1 MIRELIGREDFWPVV
16 APVTAGLIASHPYF
30 AGSPLMLGLPAL
42 SALGSFR
49 YLEGEVQRRTNRVDE
64 SVVENFVLRSDE
76 TFGEMVGMKGLR
88 IGFTKDRDL
97 PLDIENNY
105 LMRHLAI
112 IGQSGVGKTVLGM
125 NLLWQQTA
133 RGGGWLFIDAKLDK
147 DTRDQLAYMTRVF
160 GREDEFYVMNVDDP
174 ENSNTYNPLL
184 NGDPDEIA
192 SRLLNLLP
200 SSDNNPGS
208 DFYKQ
213 SANYA
218 LTVLVGALQ
227 EAKKRYTF
235 TDLAIMLQSAAA
247 INEVESLVPYDSQAY
262 MVLQV
267 FLDTFKKK
275 DKSGVSV
282 DVDRLKQILG
292 GMSGRIAQ
300 FAQGKFGKV
309 FNTTTPEIDI
319 TDVVRNS
326 KMCYVMLPT
335 MGKDTAALNLGKMV
349 LSDLRTAVAAMQGLT
364 ESERPNPPFI
374 CFADEMGSYVMPG
387 ISRVFEQARSAGVM
401 MIPAFQT
408 FANLASVSPE
418 FEEMIIGNTWTKCFF
433 KLGSVD
439 SATKAAEIV
448 GQEQKFM
455 YSVSSSQSESAS
467 QQALRVTPESSQS
480 ASGGVGESWRM
491 SEEYRISPD
500 RLSRMGVG
508 ECVVS
513 SGSRV
518 FHVSTQALKFPKVPG
533 FIRNRYPTSLP
544 AGFSTLNLEGQ
555 YEQFLIGVRDM
566 GDSGGGGNRGGGGGG
581 GKPKEAEAPVAATT
595 PESRPPAASAEIP
608 L

>member
-1 MIRELIGREDFWPVV
+1 MRKLIGRADFWRIA
-16 APVTAGLIASHPYF
+16 APVAAGMAASHPSF
-30 AGSPLMLGLPAL
+30 AGNPIAL
-42 SALGSFR
+42 ALAAGSGFGG
-49 YLEGEVQRRTNRVDE
+49 YNYFIEEARRSLRTVDE
-64 SVVENFVLRSDE
+64 EVAEGFSLRSDDIFPE
-76 TFGEMVGMKGLR
+76 TMGLKGVRL
-88 IGFTKDRDL
+88 GFTKDRGM
-97 PLDIENNY
+97 PLDIENDK

-125 NLLWQQTA
+125 NILWQQTA

-147 DTRDQLAYMTRVF
+147 DVRDQLAYMTRVF

-174 ENSNTYNPLL
+174 DNSNTYNPLL

-218 LTVLVGALQ
+218 LTVLIGALQ
-227 EAKKRYTF
+227 AAKKRYTF
-235 TDLAIMLQSAAA
+235 MDLAIMLQSAAA
-247 INEVESLVPYDSQAY
+247 ISRVETLIPLDSPAF

-267 FLDTFKKK
+267 FLDQFKKK
-275 DKSGVSV
+275 DKNGVQV
-282 DVDRLKQILG
+282 DVNKIKDILG

-300 FAQGKFGKV
+300 FAQGKFGRV
-309 FNTTTPEIDI
+309 FNTTTPEIDLVDI
-319 TDVVRNS
+319 VQNN

-349 LSDLRTAVAAMQGLT
+349 LSDLRTAVAKMQGLT
-364 ESERPNPPFI
+364 KAERPNPPFI

-433 KLGSVD
+433 KLGSID
-439 SATKAAEIV
+439 SATKAADII
-448 GQEQKFM
+448 GQVKNYQ
-455 YSVSSSQSESAS
+455 YSVSASQSESAS
-467 QQALRVTPESSQS
+467 AQSLRVTPESSNS
-480 ASGGVGESWRM
+480 ESGGVGESWRQM
-491 SEEYRISPD
+491 EEYRISPD
-500 RLSRMGVG
+500 KLSRMGIG
-508 ECVVS
+508 ECVVC
-513 SGSRV
+513 SGSRT
-518 FHVSTQALKFPKVPG
+518 FHISTQAIEFPPVPE
-533 FIRNRYPTSLP
+533 FKKNVYPTSLP
-544 AGFSTLNLEGQ
+544 AGFSTLDLEGQ
-555 YEQFLIGVRDM
+555 YEQFLIGLRDTM
-566 GDSGGGGNRGGGGGG
+566 
-581 GKPKEAEAPVAATT
+581 PVAA
-595 PESRPPAASAEIP
+595 AEP

>member
-1 MIRELIGREDFWPVV
+1 MTLRTLTGREDFWPIA
-16 APVTAGLIASHPYF
+16 APVIAGLAVSHPYF
-30 AGSPLMLGLPAL
+30 ASTPIAAAL
-42 SALGSFR
+42 AALGGVGT
-49 YLEGEVQRRTNRVDE
+49 YNYMAVEAKRRMHLVNEDVSE
-64 SVVENFVLRSDE
+64 KFILRSDDPWE
-76 TFGEMVGMKGLR
+76 PSIGVEGLR
-88 IGFTKDRDL
+88 LGYTKDRGE
-97 PLDIENNY
+97 PVDIVNDKC
-105 LMRHLAI
+105 MRHLAI

-147 DTRDQLAYMTRVF
+147 DTRDQLAYMTQVF

-174 ENSNTYNPLL
+174 DNSNTYNPLL
-184 NGDPDEIA
+184 NGDPDEVA

-227 EAKKRYTF
+227 SAKKRYTF
-235 TDLAIMLQSAAA
+235 MDLAIMLQSAAA
-247 INEVESLVPYDSQAY
+247 IGKVESLVPLDSEAF

-275 DKSGVSV
+275 DKSGIKV
-282 DVDRLKQILG
+282 DTDKLKQILG

-309 FNTTTPEIDI
+309 FNTTTPEIDL
-319 TDVVRNS
+319 TDIVKNN

-335 MGKDTAALNLGKMV
+335 MAKGTAALNLGKMV
-349 LSDLRTAVAAMQGLT
+349 LSDLRTSVAQLQALT
-364 ESERPNPPFI
+364 KSERPNPPFMV
-374 CFADEMGSYVMPG
+374 FADEMGSYVMDG
-387 ISRVFEQARSAGVM
+387 IARVFEQARSAGVM

-418 FEEMIIGNTWTKCFF
+418 FEEMIIGNTFTKVFF

-439 SATKAAEIV
+439 SATKAAELI
-448 GQEQKFM
+448 GQENKFQ
-455 YSVSSSQSESAS
+455 YSVSSSKSESSSAEN
-467 QQALRVTPESSQS
+467 LRVTPESSSS
-480 ASGGVGESWRM
+480 ASGGVGESWRQA
-491 SEEYRISPD
+491 EDFRISPD
-500 RLSRMGVG
+500 KLMQMGIG
-508 ECVVS
+508 ECCVKS
-513 SGSRV
+513 EARV
-518 FHVSTQALKFPKVPG
+518 FHISTQAIEFPKVPE
-533 FIRNRYPTSLP
+533 FKKNDYPTSMP
-544 AGFSTLNLEGQ
+544 AGYSALGLDGQ
-555 YEQFLIGVRDM
+555 YEQFLM
-566 GDSGGGGNRGGGGGG
+566 GIT
-581 GKPKEAEAPVAATT
+581 EAA
-595 PESRPPAASAEIP
+595 PAAVPEP

>member
-1 MIRELIGREDFWPVV
+1 MTLRTLTGREDFWPIA
-16 APVTAGLIASHPYF
+16 APLAAGLAASHPNF
-30 AGSPLMLGLPAL
+30 AGNPLAL
-42 SALGSFR
+42 AVSALGGVGAFN
-49 YLEGEVQRRTNRVDE
+49 YMAVEAKRRMRQVNEDLTE
-64 SVVENFVLRSDE
+64 KFVLRSDE
-76 TFGEMVGMKGLR
+76 PWEPCIGLGGLR
-88 IGFTKDRDL
+88 MGYTKDTGL
-97 PLDIENNY
+97 PVDIANEKC
-105 LMRHLAI
+105 MRHLAI

-147 DTRDQLAYMTRVF
+147 DTRDQLAYMTKVF

-174 ENSNTYNPLL
+174 DNSNTYNPLL

-208 DFYKQ
+208 DYYKQ

-227 EAKKRYTF
+227 AADKRYTF
-235 TDLAIMLQSAAA
+235 MDLAIMLQSAAA
-247 INEVESLVPYDSQAY
+247 IGKVETLVPLDSPAF

-267 FLDTFKKK
+267 FLDSFKKK
-275 DKSGVSV
+275 DKSGINV
-282 DVDRLKQILG
+282 DTDKLKQILG

-309 FNTTTPEIDI
+309 FNTTTPEIDL
-319 TDVVRNS
+319 TDIVKNN

-349 LSDLRTAVAAMQGLT
+349 LSDLRTAVAKMQGLT
-364 ESERPNPPFI
+364 KSERPNPPFMV
-374 CFADEMGSYVMPG
+374 FADEMGSYVMQG

-418 FEEMIIGNTWTKCFF
+418 FEEMIIGNTFTKVFF

-439 SATKAAEIV
+439 SATKAADLI
-448 GQEQKFM
+448 GQEKKFQ
-455 YSVSSSQSESAS
+455 YSVSSSKSESNSADN
-467 QQALRVTPESSQS
+467 LRVTPESNSS
-480 ASGGVGESWRM
+480 ASGGVGESWRQG
-491 SEEYRISPD
+491 EDYRISPD
-500 RLSRMGVG
+500 KLMQMGVG
-508 ECVVS
+508 ECCVKS
-513 SGSRV
+513 EARV
-518 FHVSTQALKFPKVPG
+518 FHIATQAIEFPKVPE
-533 FIRNRYPTSLP
+533 FKKTNYPTSLP
-544 AGFSTLNLEGQ
+544 AGITTLDLEGQ
-555 YEQFLIGVRDM
+555 YEQFLIGLKDA
-566 GDSGGGGNRGGGGGG
+566 S
-581 GKPKEAEAPVAATT
+581 PKEAV
-595 PESRPPAASAEIP
+595 PEP

>member
-1 MIRELIGREDFWPVV
+1 MPVRTLIGREDFWPVA
-16 APVTAGLIASHPYF
+16 APLAMGLAVSHPGL
-30 AGSPLMLGLPAL
+30 AGSPIAIAAAAL
-42 SALGSFR
+42 AGAGSFNYFKAEAKR
-49 YLEGEVQRRTNRVDE
+49 RMRSVNEDVQEG
-64 SVVENFVLRSDE
+64 FVLRSDE
-76 TFGEMVGMKGLR
+76 TYPETAGLGGLR
-88 IGFTKDRDL
+88 VGFTKDRHL
-97 PLDIENNY
+97 PLDIENDK

-125 NLLWQQTA
+125 NILYQQTA

-147 DTRDQLAYMTRVF
+147 DVRDQLAYMARIF

-174 ENSNTYNPLL
+174 DNSNTYNPLL

-218 LTVLVGALQ
+218 LTVLIGALQ
-227 EAKKRYTF
+227 AANKRYTF
-235 TDLAIMLQSAAA
+235 MDLAIMLQSAAA
-247 INEVESLVPYDSQAY
+247 IGKVESLVPLDSQAF

-267 FLDTFKKK
+267 FLDTFKKQ
-275 DKSGVSV
+275 DKTGIKI
-282 DVDRLKQILG
+282 DTDKLKTILG

-309 FNTTTPEIDI
+309 FNTTVPEIDL
-319 TDVVRNS
+319 TDIVRNN

-349 LSDLRTAVAAMQGLT
+349 LSDLRTAVAKMQGLT
-364 ESERPNPPFI
+364 KSERPNPPFI

-433 KLGSVD
+433 KLGSMD
-439 SATKAAEIV
+439 SATKAADLI
-448 GQEQKFM
+448 GQEKNYQH
-455 YSVSSSQSESAS
+455 SVSASKSESAS
-467 QQALRVTPESSQS
+467 AQSLRVTPESSQS
-480 ASGGVGESWRM
+480 ESGGVGESWRQQ
-491 SEEYRISPD
+491 EEYRISPD
-500 RLSRMGVG
+500 KLTRMGVG
-508 ECVVS
+508 ECVVC
-513 SGSRV
+513 SGSRT
-518 FHVSTQALKFPKVPG
+518 FHVSTQALEFPPVAEFKKT
-533 FIRNRYPTSLP
+533 NYPVALP
-544 AGFSTLNLEGQ
+544 AGITTLDLEGQ
-555 YEQFLIGVRDM
+555 YEQFLIGLRDPA
-566 GDSGGGGNRGGGGGG
+566 
-581 GKPKEAEAPVAATT
+581 PKAAAAV
-595 PESRPPAASAEIP
+595 PEP

>member
-1 MIRELIGREDFWPVV
+1 MRKLIGREDFWPIAAPVV
-16 APVTAGLIASHPYF
+16 AGMAATHPAV
-30 AGSPLMLGLPAL
+30 AGSPLGLVLA
-42 SALGSFR
+42 AGAGVGSYNYF
-49 YLEGEVQRRTNRVDE
+49 VADAKRRLRKVDE
-64 SVVENFVLRSDE
+64 DAAEGFSLRSDD
-76 TFGEMVGMKGLR
+76 TFDEKIGLGGLR
-88 IGFTKDRDL
+88 LGYTRDRGL
-97 PLDIENNY
+97 PLDIENDK

-125 NLLWQQTA
+125 NILWQQTA

-147 DTRDQLAYMTRVF
+147 DVRNQLAYMAHIH
-160 GREDEFYVMNVDDP
+160 GRGDEFYVMNVDDP

-227 EAKKRYTF
+227 AAKKRYTF
-235 TDLAIMLQSAAA
+235 MDLAIMLQSAAA
-247 INEVESLVPYDSQAY
+247 IGKVESLIPLDSQAF

-267 FLDTFKKK
+267 FLDQYKKK
-275 DKSGVSV
+275 DKNGIQV
-282 DVDRLKQILG
+282 DVDKIKNILG

-300 FAQGKFGKV
+300 FAQGKFGQV
-309 FNTTTPEIDI
+309 FNTTAPEIDL
-319 TDVVRNS
+319 TDIVQNN
-326 KMCYVMLPT
+326 KMCYCMLPT
-335 MGKDTAALNLGKMV
+335 MGKDTAALNLGKMI
-349 LSDLRTAVAAMQGLT
+349 LSDLRTAVAKMQGLT
-364 ESERPNPPFI
+364 KAERPNPPFI

-433 KLGSVD
+433 KLGSID
-439 SATKAAEIV
+439 SATKAADLI
-448 GQEQKFM
+448 GQEKKYQ
-455 YSVSSSQSESAS
+455 YSVSASQSESAS
-467 QQALRVTPESSQS
+467 AQSLRVTPEASQS
-480 ASGGVGESWRM
+480 ESGGVGESWRQM
-491 SEEYRISPD
+491 EEYRISPD
-500 RLSRMGVG
+500 KLTRMGVG
-508 ECVVS
+508 ECVVC
-513 SGSRV
+513 SGSRT
-518 FHVSTQALKFPKVPG
+518 FHISTQIIDFPKVPD
-533 FIRNRYPTSLP
+533 FKRTVYPTSMP
-544 AGFSTLNLEGQ
+544 AGFSTLDLEGQ
-555 YEQFLIGVRDM
+555 YEQFLIGLRD
-566 GDSGGGGNRGGGGGG
+566 NNQHA
-581 GKPKEAEAPVAATT
+581 AE
-595 PESRPPAASAEIP
+595 P

>member
-1 MIRELIGREDFWPVV
+1 MRKLIGREDFWAVA
-16 APVTAGLIASHPYF
+16 APVAAGVAASHPYF
-30 AGSPLMLGLPAL
+30 AGNPIAL
-42 SALGSFR
+42 AVGGAAGLGSYSYFKA
-49 YLEGEVQRRTNRVDE
+49 EAKRRMSQVDE
-64 SVVENFVLRSDE
+64 DLSEGFVLPSDDTFPETMGLGGLRLGYTKDKRMPLDVEND
-76 TFGEMVGMKGLR
+76 K
-88 IGFTKDRDL
+88 
-97 PLDIENNY
+97 

-147 DTRDQLAYMTRVF
+147 DVRDQLAYMTRIF

-174 ENSNTYNPLL
+174 DNSNTYNPLL

-213 SANYA
+213 QANYA

-227 EAKKRYTF
+227 AAGKRYTF
-235 TDLAIMLQSAAA
+235 MDLAIMLQSAAA
-247 INEVESLVPYDSQAY
+247 IGKVETLVPLDSQAF

-275 DKSGVSV
+275 DKNGIQV
-282 DVDRLKQILG
+282 DTEKLKNILG

-309 FNTTTPEIDI
+309 FNTTTPEIDL
-319 TDVVRNS
+319 TDIVQNN

-349 LSDLRTAVAAMQGLT
+349 LSDLRTAVAKMQGLT
-364 ESERPNPPFI
+364 KAQRPNPPFI

-439 SATKAAEIV
+439 SATKAADLI
-448 GQEQKFM
+448 GQEKKFQ

-467 QQALRVTPESSQS
+467 AQSLRVTPESSQS
-480 ASGGVGESWRM
+480 ESGGIGESWRQM
-491 SEEYRISPD
+491 EEYRISPD
-500 RLSRMGVG
+500 KLTRMGVG
-508 ECVVS
+508 ECVVC
-513 SGSRV
+513 SGART
-518 FHVSTQALKFPKVPG
+518 FHISTQAIEFPPVPE
-533 FIRNRYPTSLP
+533 FKKTNYPTKLP
-544 AGFSTLNLEGQ
+544 AGITTLDLEGQ
-555 YEQFLIGVRDM
+555 YDQFLIGLRDT
-566 GDSGGGGNRGGGGGG
+566 
-581 GKPKEAEAPVAATT
+581 KPQAAP
-595 PESRPPAASAEIP
+595 EP

>member
-1 MIRELIGREDFWPVV
+1 MPLRSLIGREDFWPIA
-16 APVTAGLIASHPYF
+16 APLAAGLAASHPSF
-30 AGSPLMLGLPAL
+30 AGNPLAIAVGAL
-42 SALGSFR
+42 AGVGSYSYFKD
-49 YLEGEVQRRTNRVDE
+49 EAKRRLRSVDE
-64 SVVENFVLRSDE
+64 EAQEGFVLRSDDTYPE
-76 TFGEMVGMKGLR
+76 TAGLGGLR
-88 IGFTKDRDL
+88 VGYTKDRHL
-97 PLDIENNY
+97 PLDIENDK

-125 NLLWQQTA
+125 NILWQQTA

-147 DTRDQLAYMTRVF
+147 DVRDQLAYMARIF

-174 ENSNTYNPLL
+174 DNSNTYNPLL

-218 LTVLVGALQ
+218 LTVLIGALQ

-235 TDLAIMLQSAAA
+235 MDLAIMLQSAAA
-247 INEVESLVPYDSQAY
+247 IGKVETLVPLDSQAF

-267 FLDTFKKK
+267 FLDQFKKK
-275 DKSGVSV
+275 DKNGVQV
-282 DVDRLKQILG
+282 DVNKIKDILG

-309 FNTTTPEIDI
+309 FNTTTPEIDL
-319 TDVVRNS
+319 TDIVQNN

-349 LSDLRTAVAAMQGLT
+349 LSDLRTAVAKMQGLT
-364 ESERPNPPFI
+364 KAERPNPPFI

-387 ISRVFEQARSAGVM
+387 ISRIFEQARSAGVM

-433 KLGSVD
+433 KLGSMD
-439 SATKAAEIV
+439 SATKAADLI
-448 GQEQKFM
+448 GQTKNYQH
-455 YSVSSSQSESAS
+455 SVSASKSESAS
-467 QQALRVTPESSQS
+467 AQSLRVTPEASQS
-480 ASGGVGESWRM
+480 ESGGIGESWRQM
-491 SEEYRISPD
+491 EEYRISPD
-500 RLSRMGVG
+500 KLTRMGVG
-508 ECVVS
+508 ECVVC
-513 SGSRV
+513 SGSRT
-518 FHVSTQALKFPKVPG
+518 FHVSTQAIEFPPVPE
-533 FIRNRYPTSLP
+533 FKKTNYPTSLP
-544 AGFSTLNLEGQ
+544 AGMATLDLEGQ
-555 YEQFLIGVRDM
+555 YEQFLIGLRDT
-566 GDSGGGGNRGGGGGG
+566 G
-581 GKPKEAEAPVAATT
+581 PKEQSV
-595 PESRPPAASAEIP
+595 PEP

>member
-1 MIRELIGREDFWPVV
+1 MPVRSLIGREDFWPVA
-16 APVTAGLIASHPYF
+16 APLAAGLAASHPGLAGNPIALAVGVLAG
-30 AGSPLMLGLPAL
+30 AGSYNFFKEEAKRRLRSVDPEAQ
-42 SALGSFR
+42 
-49 YLEGEVQRRTNRVDE
+49 EG
-64 SVVENFVLRSDE
+64 FILRSDE
-76 TFGEMVGMKGLR
+76 TFPETAGLKGLR
-88 IGFTKDRDL
+88 VGFTKDRNL
-97 PLDIENNY
+97 PLDIENDK

-125 NLLWQQTA
+125 NILYQQTA

-147 DTRDQLAYMTRVF
+147 DVRDQLAYMARIF
-160 GREDEFYVMNVDDP
+160 GREDELYVMNVDDP
-174 ENSNTYNPLL
+174 DNSNTYNPLL

-227 EAKKRYTF
+227 AAGKRYTF
-235 TDLAIMLQSAAA
+235 MDLAIMLQSAAA
-247 INEVESLVPYDSQAY
+247 IGKVESLVPLDSQAF

-267 FLDTFKKK
+267 FLDTFKKQ
-275 DKSGVSV
+275 DKTGIKV
-282 DVDRLKQILG
+282 DTDKLKTILG

-309 FNTTTPEIDI
+309 FNTTTPEIDL
-319 TDVVRNS
+319 TDIVQNN

-349 LSDLRTAVAAMQGLT
+349 LSDLRTAVAKMQGLT
-364 ESERPNPPFI
+364 KSERPNPPFI

-433 KLGSVD
+433 KLGSMD
-439 SATKAAEIV
+439 SATKAADLI
-448 GQEQKFM
+448 GQEKNYQH
-455 YSVSSSQSESAS
+455 SVSASKSESAS
-467 QQALRVTPESSQS
+467 AQSLRVTPESSQS
-480 ASGGVGESWRM
+480 ESGGVGESWRQL
-491 SEEYRISPD
+491 EEYRISPD
-500 RLSRMGVG
+500 KLTRMGVG
-508 ECVVS
+508 ECVVC
-513 SGSRV
+513 SGSRT
-518 FHVSTQALKFPKVPG
+518 FHVSTQALEFPPVPE
-533 FIRNRYPTSLP
+533 FKKTNYPTSLP
-544 AGFSTLNLEGQ
+544 AGITTLDLEGQ
-555 YEQFLIGVRDM
+555 YEQFLIGLKDPV
-566 GDSGGGGNRGGGGGG
+566 S
-581 GKPKEAEAPVAATT
+581 KEREAV
-595 PESRPPAASAEIP
+595 PEP

>member
-1 MIRELIGREDFWPVV
+1 MPLRPLIGREDFWTVAAPVV
-16 APVTAGLIASHPYF
+16 AGLAASHPGF
-30 AGSPLMLGLPAL
+30 AGNPIAL
-42 SALGSFR
+42 AAGAVAGVGSYHYFR
-49 YLEGEVQRRTNRVDE
+49 TEARRRLRSVDE
-64 SVVENFVLRSDE
+64 EAQEGFVLPSDE
-76 TFGEMVGMKGLR
+76 TFPLTAGLR
-88 IGFTKDRDL
+88 GLRLGYTKDRRI
-97 PLDIENNY
+97 PLDVENDK

-125 NLLWQQTA
+125 NILWQQTA

-147 DTRDQLAYMTRVF
+147 DVRNQLAYMARVF
-160 GREDEFYVMNVDDP
+160 GREDEFYVMNVDEP

-184 NGDPDEIA
+184 SGDPDEVA

-235 TDLAIMLQSAAA
+235 MDLAIMLQSAAA
-247 INEVESLVPYDSQAY
+247 IGKVESLVPLDSPAF

-267 FLDTFKKK
+267 FLDQFKKK
-275 DKSGVSV
+275 DKNGVQV
-282 DVDRLKQILG
+282 DVNKIKDILG

-309 FNTTTPEIDI
+309 FNTTTPEIDL
-319 TDVVRNS
+319 TDIVQNN

-349 LSDLRTAVAAMQGLT
+349 LSDLRTAVAKMQGLT
-364 ESERPNPPFI
+364 KAERPNPPFI

-418 FEEMIIGNTWTKCFF
+418 FEEMIIGNTWTKAFF
-433 KLGSVD
+433 KLGSMD
-439 SATKAAEIV
+439 SATKAADLI
-448 GQEQKFM
+448 GQMKKYQH
-455 YSVSSSQSESAS
+455 SVSASKSESAS
-467 QQALRVTPESSQS
+467 AQSLRVTPESSQS
-480 ASGGVGESWRM
+480 ETGGIGESWRQM
-491 SEEYRISPD
+491 EEYRISPD
-500 RLSRMGVG
+500 KLTRMGVG
-508 ECVVS
+508 ECVVC
-513 SGSRV
+513 SGSRT
-518 FHVSTQALKFPKVPG
+518 FHISTQALEFPPVPE
-533 FIRNRYPTSLP
+533 FKRTRYPTSLP
-544 AGFSTLNLEGQ
+544 QGISTLDLEGQ
-555 YEQFLIGVRDM
+555 YEQFLIGLRNTD
-566 GDSGGGGNRGGGGGG
+566 
-581 GKPKEAEAPVAATT
+581 KETAAP
-595 PESRPPAASAEIP
+595 EP

>member
-1 MIRELIGREDFWPVV
+1 MATRSLIGREDFWPVA
-16 APVTAGLIASHPYF
+16 APLAAGLAASHPALAGMPIAAAAAAGAGYGAYRYF
-30 AGSPLMLGLPAL
+30 EDEA
-42 SALGSFR
+42 
-49 YLEGEVQRRTNRVDE
+49 RRRLRNVDE
-64 SVVENFVLRSDE
+64 ERTEKFVLPSDK
-76 TFGEMVGMKGLR
+76 TFEQTMGLR
-88 IGFTKDRDL
+88 GLRLGFTKDRHL
-97 PLDIENNY
+97 PLDIENDKT
-105 LMRHLAI
+105 MRHLAI
-112 IGQSGVGKTVLGM
+112 VGQSGVGKTVLGM

-147 DTRDQLAYMTRVF
+147 DTRDQLAYMTKVF

-174 ENSNTYNPLL
+174 DNSNTYNPLL

-192 SRLLNLLP
+192 SRLLNLLAA
-200 SSDNNPGS
+200 SDNNAAS

-235 TDLAIMLQSAAA
+235 MDLAIMLQSAAA
-247 INEVESLVPYDSQAY
+247 IGKVETLVPLDSQAF

-275 DKSGVSV
+275 DKSGVQV
-282 DVDRLKQILG
+282 DTDKLKQILG

-309 FNTTTPEIDI
+309 FNTTTPEIDLTEI
-319 TDVVRNS
+319 VRGN

-335 MGKDTAALNLGKMV
+335 MGKDAAALNLGKMV
-349 LSDLRTAVAAMQGLT
+349 LSDLRTAVAKMQGLT
-364 ESERPNPPFI
+364 RSERPDPPFI

-433 KLGSVD
+433 KLGSMD
-439 SATKAAEIV
+439 SATKAADLI
-448 GQEQKFM
+448 GQRKNYM
-455 YSVSSSQSESAS
+455 HSVSASKSESAS
-467 QQALRVTPESSQS
+467 AQSLRVTPESSQS
-480 ASGGVGESWRM
+480 ETGGIGESWRQA
-491 SEEYRISPD
+491 EEYRISPD
-500 RLSRMGVG
+500 KLTRMGVG
-508 ECVVS
+508 ECIVC
-513 SGSRV
+513 SGART
-518 FHVSTQALKFPKVPG
+518 FHISTQALEFPKVQE
-533 FIRNRYPTSLP
+533 FKKNDYPTSLP
-544 AGFSTLNLEGQ
+544 AGWNNLDLESQ
-555 YEQFLIGVRDM
+555 YEQFLIGLKDPAVP
-566 GDSGGGGNRGGGGGG
+566 
-581 GKPKEAEAPVAATT
+581 PKAP
-595 PESRPPAASAEIP
+595 EP

>member
-1 MIRELIGREDFWPVV
+1 MRKLIGREDFWTVA
-16 APVTAGLIASHPYF
+16 APVAAGVAASHPYF
-30 AGSPLMLGLPAL
+30 AGNPIAL
-42 SALGSFR
+42 AVGGAAGFGSYSYFKA
-49 YLEGEVQRRTNRVDE
+49 EAKRRMSQVDE
-64 SVVENFVLRSDE
+64 ELSEGFVLPSDDTFPETMGLGGLRLGYTKDKRMPLDVEND
-76 TFGEMVGMKGLR
+76 K
-88 IGFTKDRDL
+88 
-97 PLDIENNY
+97 

-147 DTRDQLAYMTRVF
+147 DVRDQLAYMTRIF

-213 SANYA
+213 QANYA

-227 EAKKRYTF
+227 AAGKRYTF
-235 TDLAIMLQSAAA
+235 MDLAIMLQSAAA
-247 INEVESLVPYDSQAY
+247 IGKVETLVPLDSQAF

-275 DKSGVSV
+275 DKNGIQV
-282 DVDRLKQILG
+282 DTEKLKNILG

-309 FNTTTPEIDI
+309 FNTTTPEIDL
-319 TDVVRNS
+319 TDIVQNN

-349 LSDLRTAVAAMQGLT
+349 LSDLRTAVAKMQGLT
-364 ESERPNPPFI
+364 KSQRPNPPFI

-439 SATKAAEIV
+439 SATKAADLI
-448 GQEQKFM
+448 GQEKKFQ

-467 QQALRVTPESSQS
+467 AQSLRVTPESSQS
-480 ASGGVGESWRM
+480 ESGGIGESWRQM
-491 SEEYRISPD
+491 EEYRISPD
-500 RLSRMGVG
+500 KLTRMGVG
-508 ECVVS
+508 ECVVC
-513 SGSRV
+513 SGART
-518 FHVSTQALKFPKVPG
+518 FHISTQAIEFPPVPE
-533 FIRNRYPTSLP
+533 FKKTNYPTKLP
-544 AGFSTLNLEGQ
+544 AGITTLDLEGQ
-555 YEQFLIGVRDM
+555 YDQFLIGLRDT
-566 GDSGGGGNRGGGGGG
+566 
-581 GKPKEAEAPVAATT
+581 KPQAAP
-595 PESRPPAASAEIP
+595 EP

>member
-1 MIRELIGREDFWPVV
+1 MALQPLIGREDFWPVAAPLAAGV
-16 APVTAGLIASHPYF
+16 AASHPAF
-30 AGSPLMLGLPAL
+30 AGNPLAMAAAAVAGVGAYQYYK
-42 SALGSFR
+42 A
-49 YLEGEVQRRTNRVDE
+49 ETRRRMRSVDIE
-64 SVVENFVLRSDE
+64 STENFVLPSDE
-76 TFGEMVGMKGLR
+76 VFKENLGMGGLR
-88 IGFTKDRDL
+88 LGFTKDRNL
-97 PLDIENNY
+97 PVDVENDK

-147 DTRDQLAYMTRVF
+147 DVRDQLAYMARIH
-160 GREDEFYVMNVDDP
+160 GREDELYVMNVDDP

-235 TDLAIMLQSAAA
+235 MDLAIMLQSAAA
-247 INEVESLVPYDSQAY
+247 IGKVETLVPLDSQAF

-275 DKSGVSV
+275 DKNGVQV
-282 DVDRLKQILG
+282 DTDKLKQILG

-309 FNTTTPEIDI
+309 FNTTTPEIDLTEI
-319 TDVVRNS
+319 VKNN

-349 LSDLRTAVAAMQGLT
+349 MSDLRTAVAKMQGLT
-364 ESERPNPPFI
+364 KSERPNPPFL

-401 MIPAFQT
+401 MVPAFQT

-418 FEEMIIGNTWTKCFF
+418 FEEMIMGNTWTKCFF
-433 KLGSVD
+433 KLGSMD
-439 SATKAAEIV
+439 SATKAADLI
-448 GQEQKFM
+448 GQEKN
-455 YSVSSSQSESAS
+455 YVHSVSASKSESAS
-467 QQALRVTPESSQS
+467 AQSLRVTPESSQS
-480 ASGGVGESWRM
+480 ESGGVGESWRQQ
-491 SEEYRISPD
+491 EEYRISPD
-500 RLSRMGVG
+500 KLTRMGVG
-508 ECVVS
+508 ECVVC
-513 SGSRV
+513 SGPRT
-518 FHVSTQALKFPKVPG
+518 FHISTQAIEFPKVPE
-533 FIRNRYPTSLP
+533 FKKTNYPTSLP
-544 AGFSTLNLEGQ
+544 AGITTLDLEGQ
-555 YEQFLIGVRDM
+555 YEQFLIGLRDV
-566 GDSGGGGNRGGGGGG
+566 
-581 GKPKEAEAPVAATT
+581 KPKEAAVLE
-595 PESRPPAASAEIP
+595 P

>member
-1 MIRELIGREDFWPVV
+1 MIRELVGREDFWPIV
-16 APVTAGLIASHPYF
+16 APVTAGVIASHPYF
-30 AGSPLMLGLPAL
+30 SGGPFIGSLAAM
-42 SALGSFR
+42 SAIGSFK
-49 YLEGEVQRRTNRVDE
+49 YMEGEVSRRTSKVDE
-64 SVVENFVLRSDE
+64 SKTEGFILRSDD
-76 TFGEMVGMKGLR
+76 TFGEHIGMGGLR
-88 IGFTKDRDL
+88 LGFTKDQDK
-97 PLDIENNY
+97 PLDILNNN

-147 DTRDQLAYMTRVF
+147 DTRDQLGYMARAF

-174 ENSNTYNPLL
+174 DNSNSYNPLL
-184 NGDPDEIA
+184 NGDPDEIS

-227 EAKKRYTF
+227 AADKRYTF
-235 TDLAIMLQSAAA
+235 MDLAIMLQSAAA
-247 INEVESLVPYDSQAY
+247 IGRIESLVPLNDQAY

-275 DKSGVSV
+275 TKEGVAV

-300 FAQGKFGKV
+300 FAQGKFGQV
-309 FNTTTPEIDI
+309 FNTTAPEIDL
-319 TDVVRNS
+319 TDIVQNN

-335 MGKDTAALNLGKMV
+335 MGKDTAALSLGKMV
-349 LSDLRTAVAAMQGLT
+349 LSDLRTAVAKMQGLT

-401 MIPAFQT
+401 MVPAFQT

-433 KLGSVD
+433 KLGSTD
-439 SATKAAEIV
+439 SATKAAEII
-448 GQEQKFM
+448 GHEQKFM
-455 YSVSSSQSESAS
+455 YSVSASHSESAS

-480 ASGGVGESWRM
+480 ESGGVGESWRA
-491 SEEYRISPD
+491 SEEYRVSPD
-500 RLSRMGVG
+500 KLSRLGIG
-508 ECVVS
+508 ECVVT
-513 SGSRV
+513 SGSRT
-518 FHVSTQALKFPKVPG
+518 FHVSTQALQFPDKVEE
-533 FIRNRYPTSLP
+533 FRRNRYPVSMP
-544 AGFSTLNLEGQ
+544 AGISTLNLEGQ
-555 YEQFLIGVRDM
+555 YDQFLIGLRDM
-566 GDSGGGGNRGGGGGG
+566 GGQDGGDERQ
-581 GKPKEAEAPVAATT
+581 VSAT
-595 PESRPPAASAEIP
+595 

>member
-1 MIRELIGREDFWPVV
+1 MVRSIIGREDFWPIAAPVV
-16 APVTAGLIASHPYF
+16 AAVAGSHPVF
-30 AGSPLMLGLPAL
+30 AGSPIAMALGAL
-42 SALGSFR
+42 SGIGSYCYFSVEAR
-49 YLEGEVQRRTNRVDE
+49 RRMRKVNEEPAEG
-64 SVVENFVLRSDE
+64 FVLRSDE
-76 TFGEMVGMKGLR
+76 TFDETVGLKGIRL
-88 IGFTKDRDL
+88 GYTKDSNRF
-97 PLDIENNY
+97 LDIENDK

-125 NLLWQQTA
+125 NILWQQTA
-133 RGGGWLFIDAKLDK
+133 RGGGWLFMDAKLDK

-174 ENSNTYNPLL
+174 DNSHTYNPLL
-184 NGDPDEIA
+184 NGDPDEVA

-227 EAKKRYTF
+227 EAQKRYTF
-235 TDLAIMLQSAAA
+235 MDLAIMLQSAAA
-247 INEVESLVPYDSQAY
+247 IGKVESLVPIDSQAF

-267 FLDTFKKK
+267 FLDSFKKK
-275 DKSGVSV
+275 DKTGIHV
-282 DVDRLKQILG
+282 DTDKLKTILG

-300 FAQGKFGKV
+300 FAQGKFGQV
-309 FNTTTPEIDI
+309 FNTTTPEIDL
-319 TDVVRNS
+319 TDIIKNN

-349 LSDLRTAVAAMQGLT
+349 MSDLRTAVAKMQGLT
-364 ESERPNPPFI
+364 KSERPNPPFI

-387 ISRVFEQARSAGVM
+387 ISRVFEQARSAHVV

-433 KLGSVD
+433 KLGSTD
-439 SATKAAEIV
+439 SANKAAEFI
-448 GQEQKFM
+448 GNEMKYM
-455 YSVSSSQSESAS
+455 YSVSSSSSESAS
-467 QQALRVTPESSQS
+467 AQALRVTPESSQS
-480 ASGGVGESWRM
+480 ETGGIGESWRQA
-491 SEEYRISPD
+491 EDFRIAPD
-500 RLSRMGVG
+500 KLTRMGVG
-508 ECVVS
+508 ECVVC
-513 SGSRV
+513 SGART
-518 FHVSTQALKFPKVPG
+518 FHISTQALDFPPVPE
-533 FIRNRYPTSLP
+533 FKKSTHPTSLP
-544 AGFSTLNLEGQ
+544 AGMSTLDLEGQ
-555 YEQFLIGVRDM
+555 YDKFLIGLT
-566 GDSGGGGNRGGGGGG
+566 
-581 GKPKEAEAPVAATT
+581 PKVEPEEAPA
-595 PESRPPAASAEIP
+595 P

>member
-1 MIRELIGREDFWPVV
+1 MPLRTLTGREEFWPIA
-16 APVTAGLIASHPYF
+16 APVMAGLAATHPNF
-30 AGSPLMLGLPAL
+30 AGSPIAAAMAAMGGYGAY
-42 SALGSFR
+42 R
-49 YLEGEVQRRTNRVDE
+49 YLEVEARRRLRLVNEDVME
-64 SVVENFVLRSDE
+64 KFILRSDE
-76 TFGEMVGMKGLR
+76 PWEPCIGLGGLR
-88 IGFTKDRDL
+88 LGYTKDTGL
-97 PLDIENNY
+97 PVDIDNNKG
-105 LMRHLAI
+105 MRHLAI

-147 DTRDQLAYMTRVF
+147 DTRDQLAYMARVF
-160 GREDEFYVMNVDDP
+160 GREDELYVMNVDDP

-208 DFYKQ
+208 DYYKQ
-213 SANYA
+213 QANYA

-227 EAKKRYTF
+227 AANKRYTF
-235 TDLAIMLQSAAA
+235 MDLAIMLQSAAA
-247 INEVESLVPYDSQAY
+247 IGKVESLVPLDSQAF

-275 DKSGVSV
+275 SKDGVNV
-282 DVDRLKQILG
+282 DVEKLKTILG

-300 FAQGKFGKV
+300 FAQGKFGQV
-309 FNTTTPEIDI
+309 FNTTVPEIDI
-319 TDVVRNS
+319 TDIVKNN

-349 LSDLRTAVAAMQGLT
+349 LSDLRTAVAKMQALT
-364 ESERPNPPFI
+364 KSERPNPPFMV
-374 CFADEMGSYVMPG
+374 FADEMGSYVMQG

-418 FEEMIIGNTWTKCFF
+418 FEEMIIGNTFTKVFF

-439 SATKAAEIV
+439 SATKAADLIGKEM
-448 GQEQKFM
+448 KFQ
-455 YSVSSSQSESAS
+455 YSVSASKSESNSADN
-467 QQALRVTPESSQS
+467 LRVTPESNSS
-480 ASGGVGESWRM
+480 ASGGLGESWRQM
-491 SEEYRISPD
+491 EEYRISPD
-500 RLSRMGVG
+500 KLMQMGIG
-508 ECVVS
+508 ECCVKS
-513 SGSRV
+513 EARV
-518 FHVSTQALKFPKVPG
+518 FHIATQAIEFPKVPE
-533 FIRNRYPTSLP
+533 FSKNHYPVALP
-544 AGFSTLNLEGQ
+544 AGMSTLDLEGQ
-555 YEQFLIGVRDM
+555 YEQFLIGLSDPGARE
-566 GDSGGGGNRGGGGGG
+566 
-581 GKPKEAEAPVAATT
+581 KPVAVS
-595 PESRPPAASAEIP
+595 EP

>member
-1 MIRELIGREDFWPVV
+1 MPVRSLIGREDFWPVA
-16 APVTAGLIASHPYF
+16 APLAAGLAASHPAI
-30 AGSPLMLGLPAL
+30 AGSPIAVAVGAL
-42 SALGSFR
+42 AGAGSYSFFKEEAKR
-49 YLEGEVQRRTNRVDE
+49 RLRSVNADVQE
-64 SVVENFVLRSDE
+64 KFVLRSDE
-76 TFGEMVGMKGLR
+76 TFEETAGLGGLR
-88 IGFTKDRDL
+88 VGYTKDRNL
-97 PLDIENNY
+97 PLDIENDK

-125 NLLWQQTA
+125 NILWQQTA

-147 DTRDQLAYMTRVF
+147 DVRDQLAYMAKIF

-174 ENSNTYNPLL
+174 DNSNTYNPLL

-227 EAKKRYTF
+227 AANKRYTF
-235 TDLAIMLQSAAA
+235 MDLAIMLQSAAA
-247 INEVESLVPYDSQAY
+247 IGKVESLVPLDSQAF

-267 FLDTFKKK
+267 FLDTFKKQ
-275 DKSGVSV
+275 DKTGIKV
-282 DVDRLKQILG
+282 DTDKLKTILG

-309 FNTTTPEIDI
+309 FNTTTPEIDL
-319 TDVVRNS
+319 TDIVKNN

-349 LSDLRTAVAAMQGLT
+349 LSDLRTAVAKMQGLT
-364 ESERPNPPFI
+364 KSERPNPPFI

-433 KLGSVD
+433 KLGSMD
-439 SATKAAEIV
+439 SATKAADLI
-448 GQEQKFM
+448 GQEKNYQH
-455 YSVSSSQSESAS
+455 SVSASKSESAS
-467 QQALRVTPESSQS
+467 AQSLRVTPESSQS
-480 ASGGVGESWRM
+480 ESGGVGESWRQL
-491 SEEYRISPD
+491 EEYRISPD
-500 RLSRMGVG
+500 KLTRMGVG
-508 ECVVS
+508 ECVVC
-513 SGSRV
+513 SGSRT
-518 FHVSTQALKFPKVPG
+518 FHVSTQAIEFPPVPE
-533 FIRNRYPTSLP
+533 FKKTNYPTGLP
-544 AGFSTLNLEGQ
+544 AGVTTLDLEGQ
-555 YEQFLIGVRDM
+555 YEQFLIGLRDVA
-566 GDSGGGGNRGGGGGG
+566 
-581 GKPKEAEAPVAATT
+581 PKERDAV
-595 PESRPPAASAEIP
+595 PEPI
-608 L
+608 

>member
-1 MIRELIGREDFWPVV
+1 MRKLIGREDFWTVA
-16 APVTAGLIASHPYF
+16 APVAAGVAASHPYF
-30 AGSPLMLGLPAL
+30 AGNPIAL
-42 SALGSFR
+42 AVGGAAGFGSYSYFKA
-49 YLEGEVQRRTNRVDE
+49 EAKRRMSQVDE
-64 SVVENFVLRSDE
+64 ELSEGFVLPSDDTFPETMGLGGLRLGYTKDKRMPLDVEND
-76 TFGEMVGMKGLR
+76 K
-88 IGFTKDRDL
+88 
-97 PLDIENNY
+97 

-147 DTRDQLAYMTRVF
+147 DVRDQLAYMTRIF

-174 ENSNTYNPLL
+174 DNSNTYNPLL

-213 SANYA
+213 QANYA

-227 EAKKRYTF
+227 AAGKRYTF
-235 TDLAIMLQSAAA
+235 MDLAIMLQSAAA
-247 INEVESLVPYDSQAY
+247 IGKVETLVPLDSQAF

-275 DKSGVSV
+275 DKNGIQV
-282 DVDRLKQILG
+282 DTEKLKNILG

-309 FNTTTPEIDI
+309 FNTTTPEIDL
-319 TDVVRNS
+319 TDIVQNN

-349 LSDLRTAVAAMQGLT
+349 LSDLRTAVAKMQGLT
-364 ESERPNPPFI
+364 KAQRPNPPFI

-401 MIPAFQT
+401 MMPAFQT

-439 SATKAAEIV
+439 SATKAADLI
-448 GQEQKFM
+448 GQEKKFQ

-467 QQALRVTPESSQS
+467 AQSLRVTPESSQS
-480 ASGGVGESWRM
+480 ESGGIGESWRQM
-491 SEEYRISPD
+491 EEYRISPD
-500 RLSRMGVG
+500 KLTRMGVG
-508 ECVVS
+508 ECVVC
-513 SGSRV
+513 SGART
-518 FHVSTQALKFPKVPG
+518 FHISTQAIEFPPVPE
-533 FIRNRYPTSLP
+533 FKKTNYPTKLP
-544 AGFSTLNLEGQ
+544 AGITTLDLEGQ
-555 YEQFLIGVRDM
+555 YDQFLIGLRDT
-566 GDSGGGGNRGGGGGG
+566 
-581 GKPKEAEAPVAATT
+581 KPQAAP
-595 PESRPPAASAEIP
+595 EP

>member
-1 MIRELIGREDFWPVV
+1 MIRELIGREDFWPIV
-16 APVTAGLIASHPYF
+16 APVAAGVLASHPYF
-30 AGSPLMLGLPAL
+30 AGNPLMLGAGAL
-42 SALGSFR
+42 SALGSFKFM
-49 YLEGEVQRRTNRVDE
+49 EGEVQRRSSKVDE
-64 SVVENFVLRSDE
+64 DRVEGFILRSDE
-76 TFGEMVGMKGLR
+76 TFGTKKGLEGLR
-88 IGFTKDRDL
+88 IGFTKDKDI
-97 PLDIENNY
+97 PLDIENDK

-112 IGQSGVGKTVLGM
+112 IGQSGVGKTVLGL

-133 RGGGWLFIDAKLDK
+133 RGGGWLFLDAKLDK
-147 DTRDQLAYMTRVF
+147 DTRDQLAYMARVF

-184 NGDPDEIA
+184 NGDPDEIS

-227 EAKKRYTF
+227 AANKRYTF
-235 TDLAIMLQSAAA
+235 MDLAIMLQSAAA
-247 INEVESLVPYDSQAY
+247 IGRIESLVPLDSQAF

-282 DVDRLKQILG
+282 DTDKLKQILG

-309 FNTTTPEIDI
+309 FNTTVPEIDL
-319 TDVVRNS
+319 TDIVANG

-349 LSDLRTAVAAMQGLT
+349 LSDLRTAVAQMQGLT

-433 KLGSVD
+433 KLGSTD
-439 SATKAAEIV
+439 SATKAAEII
-448 GQEQKFM
+448 GQEKKFM
-455 YSVSSSQSESAS
+455 YSVSASQSESAS

-480 ASGGVGESWRM
+480 ESGGVGESWRQ
-491 SEEYRISPD
+491 SEEYRITPD
-500 RLSRMGVG
+500 KLSRMGVG
-508 ECVVS
+508 ECVVC
-513 SGSRV
+513 SGSRT
-518 FHVSTQALKFPKVPG
+518 FHVSTQALDFPSVPE
-533 FIRNRYPTSLP
+533 FRKSTFPVSLP
-544 AGFSTLNLEGQ
+544 AGVTTLDLEGQ
-555 YEQFLIGVRDM
+555 YDQFLIGLRDM
-566 GDSGGGGNRGGGGGG
+566 GGVAALEADRKGGN
-581 GKPKEAEAPVAATT
+581 PKAVAA
-595 PESRPPAASAEIP
+595 P

>member
-1 MIRELIGREDFWPVV
+1 MRKLIGREDFWPIA
-16 APVTAGLIASHPYF
+16 APVAAGLAASHPAVAGNPIGLALAAGAGVGSYNYF
-30 AGSPLMLGLPAL
+30 VADAK
-42 SALGSFR
+42 
-49 YLEGEVQRRTNRVDE
+49 RRLRKVDE
-64 SVVENFVLRSDE
+64 DAAEGFSLRSDE
-76 TFGEMVGMKGLR
+76 AFDEKIGLGGLR
-88 IGFTKDRDL
+88 LGYTRDRGL
-97 PLDIENNY
+97 PLDIENDK

-125 NLLWQQTA
+125 NILWQQTA

-147 DTRDQLAYMTRVF
+147 DVRNQLAYMAHIH
-160 GREDEFYVMNVDDP
+160 GRGDEFYVMNVDDP

-227 EAKKRYTF
+227 AAKKRYTF
-235 TDLAIMLQSAAA
+235 MDLAIMLQSAAA
-247 INEVESLVPYDSQAY
+247 IGKVESLIPLDSQAF

-267 FLDTFKKK
+267 FLDQYKKK
-275 DKSGVSV
+275 DKNGIQV
-282 DVDRLKQILG
+282 DVDKIKNILG

-300 FAQGKFGKV
+300 FAQGKFGQV
-309 FNTTTPEIDI
+309 FNTTAPEIDL
-319 TDVVRNS
+319 TDIVQNN
-326 KMCYVMLPT
+326 KMCYCMLPT
-335 MGKDTAALNLGKMV
+335 MGKDTAALNLGKMI
-349 LSDLRTAVAAMQGLT
+349 LSDLRTAVAKMQGLT
-364 ESERPNPPFI
+364 KAERPNPPFI

-433 KLGSVD
+433 KLGSID
-439 SATKAAEIV
+439 SATKAADLI
-448 GQEQKFM
+448 GQEKKYQ
-455 YSVSSSQSESAS
+455 YSVSASQSESAS
-467 QQALRVTPESSQS
+467 AQSLRVTPEASQS
-480 ASGGVGESWRM
+480 ESGGVGESWRQM
-491 SEEYRISPD
+491 EEYRISPD
-500 RLSRMGVG
+500 KLTRMGIG
-508 ECVVS
+508 ECVVC
-513 SGSRV
+513 SGSRT
-518 FHVSTQALKFPKVPG
+518 FHISTQYIDFPPVPD
-533 FIRNRYPTSLP
+533 FKRTVYPTSMP
-544 AGFSTLNLEGQ
+544 AGFSTLDLEGQ
-555 YEQFLIGVRDM
+555 YEQFLIGLRDA
-566 GDSGGGGNRGGGGGG
+566 NQHAN
-581 GKPKEAEAPVAATT
+581 E
-595 PESRPPAASAEIP
+595 P

>member
-1 MIRELIGREDFWPVV
+1 MALQPLIGREDFWPVAAPLAAGV
-16 APVTAGLIASHPYF
+16 AGSHPAF
-30 AGSPLMLGLPAL
+30 AGNPLAMAAAAVAGVGAYQYYK
-42 SALGSFR
+42 A
-49 YLEGEVQRRTNRVDE
+49 ETRRRMRSVDIE
-64 SVVENFVLRSDE
+64 STENFVLPSDE
-76 TFGEMVGMKGLR
+76 VFKENLGMGGLR
-88 IGFTKDRDL
+88 LGFTKDRNL
-97 PLDIENNY
+97 PVDVENDK

-147 DTRDQLAYMTRVF
+147 DVRDQLAYMARIH
-160 GREDEFYVMNVDDP
+160 GREDELYVMNVDDP

-235 TDLAIMLQSAAA
+235 MDLAIMLQSAAA
-247 INEVESLVPYDSQAY
+247 IGKVETLVPLDSQAF

-275 DKSGVSV
+275 DKNGVQV
-282 DVDRLKQILG
+282 DTDKLKQILG

-309 FNTTTPEIDI
+309 FNTTTPEIDLTEI
-319 TDVVRNS
+319 VKNN

-349 LSDLRTAVAAMQGLT
+349 MSDLRTAVAKMQGLT
-364 ESERPNPPFI
+364 KSERPNPPFL

-401 MIPAFQT
+401 MVPAFQT

-418 FEEMIIGNTWTKCFF
+418 FEEMIMGNTWTKCFF
-433 KLGSVD
+433 KLGSMD
-439 SATKAAEIV
+439 SATKAADLI
-448 GQEQKFM
+448 GQEKN
-455 YSVSSSQSESAS
+455 YVHSVSASKSESAS
-467 QQALRVTPESSQS
+467 AQSLRVTPESSQS
-480 ASGGVGESWRM
+480 ESGGVGESWRQQ
-491 SEEYRISPD
+491 EEYRISPD
-500 RLSRMGVG
+500 KLTRMGVG
-508 ECVVS
+508 ECVVC
-513 SGSRV
+513 SGPRT
-518 FHVSTQALKFPKVPG
+518 FHISTQAIEFPKVPE
-533 FIRNRYPTSLP
+533 FKKTNYPTSLP
-544 AGFSTLNLEGQ
+544 AGITTLDLEGQ
-555 YEQFLIGVRDM
+555 YEQFLIGLRDV
-566 GDSGGGGNRGGGGGG
+566 
-581 GKPKEAEAPVAATT
+581 KPKEAAVLE
-595 PESRPPAASAEIP
+595 P

>member
-1 MIRELIGREDFWPVV
+1 MRKLIGREDFWAVA
-16 APVTAGLIASHPYF
+16 APVAAGVAASHPYF
-30 AGSPLMLGLPAL
+30 AGNPIAL
-42 SALGSFR
+42 AVGGAAGLGSYNYFKA
-49 YLEGEVQRRTNRVDE
+49 EAKRRMSQVDE
-64 SVVENFVLRSDE
+64 DLSEGFVLPSDDTFPETMGLGGLRLGYTKDKRMPLDVEND
-76 TFGEMVGMKGLR
+76 K
-88 IGFTKDRDL
+88 
-97 PLDIENNY
+97 

-147 DTRDQLAYMTRVF
+147 DVRDQLAYMTRIF

-174 ENSNTYNPLL
+174 DNSNTYNPLL

-213 SANYA
+213 QANYA

-227 EAKKRYTF
+227 AAGKRYTF
-235 TDLAIMLQSAAA
+235 MDLAIMLQSAAA
-247 INEVESLVPYDSQAY
+247 IGKVETLVPLDSQAF

-275 DKSGVSV
+275 DKNGIQV
-282 DVDRLKQILG
+282 DTEKLKNILG

-309 FNTTTPEIDI
+309 FNTTTPEIDL
-319 TDVVRNS
+319 TDIVQNN

-349 LSDLRTAVAAMQGLT
+349 LSDLRTAVAKMQGLT
-364 ESERPNPPFI
+364 KSQRPNPPFI

-439 SATKAAEIV
+439 SATKAADLI
-448 GQEQKFM
+448 GQEKKFQ

-467 QQALRVTPESSQS
+467 AQSLRVTPESSQS
-480 ASGGVGESWRM
+480 ESGGIGESWRQM
-491 SEEYRISPD
+491 EEYRISPD
-500 RLSRMGVG
+500 KLTRMGVG
-508 ECVVS
+508 ECVVC
-513 SGSRV
+513 SGART
-518 FHVSTQALKFPKVPG
+518 FHISTQAIEFPPVPE
-533 FIRNRYPTSLP
+533 FKKTNYPTKLP
-544 AGFSTLNLEGQ
+544 AGITTLDLEGQ
-555 YEQFLIGVRDM
+555 YDQFLIGLRDT
-566 GDSGGGGNRGGGGGG
+566 
-581 GKPKEAEAPVAATT
+581 KPQAAP
-595 PESRPPAASAEIP
+595 EP

>member
-1 MIRELIGREDFWPVV
+1 MRKLIGREDFWAVA
-16 APVTAGLIASHPYF
+16 APVAAGVAASHPYF
-30 AGSPLMLGLPAL
+30 AGNPIAL
-42 SALGSFR
+42 AVGGAAGLGSYNYFKA
-49 YLEGEVQRRTNRVDE
+49 EAKRRMSQVDE
-64 SVVENFVLRSDE
+64 DLSEGFVLPSDDTFPETMGLGGLRLGYTKDKRMPLDVEND
-76 TFGEMVGMKGLR
+76 K
-88 IGFTKDRDL
+88 
-97 PLDIENNY
+97 

-147 DTRDQLAYMTRVF
+147 DVRDQLAYMTRIF

-174 ENSNTYNPLL
+174 DNSNTYNPLL

-213 SANYA
+213 QANYA

-227 EAKKRYTF
+227 AAGKRYTF
-235 TDLAIMLQSAAA
+235 MDLAIMLQSAAA
-247 INEVESLVPYDSQAY
+247 IGKVETLVPLDSQAF

-275 DKSGVSV
+275 DKNGIQV
-282 DVDRLKQILG
+282 DTEKLKNILG

-309 FNTTTPEIDI
+309 FNTTTPEIDL
-319 TDVVRNS
+319 TDIVQNN

-349 LSDLRTAVAAMQGLT
+349 LSDLRTAVAKMQGLT
-364 ESERPNPPFI
+364 KSQRPNPPFI

-439 SATKAAEIV
+439 SATKAADLI
-448 GQEQKFM
+448 GQEKKFQ
-455 YSVSSSQSESAS
+455 YSVSASQSESAS
-467 QQALRVTPESSQS
+467 AQSLRVTPESSQS
-480 ASGGVGESWRM
+480 ESGGIGESWRQM
-491 SEEYRISPD
+491 EEYRISPD
-500 RLSRMGVG
+500 KLTRMGVG
-508 ECVVS
+508 ECVVC
-513 SGSRV
+513 SGART
-518 FHVSTQALKFPKVPG
+518 FHISTQAIEFPPVPE
-533 FIRNRYPTSLP
+533 FKKTNYPTKLP
-544 AGFSTLNLEGQ
+544 AGITTLDLEGQ
-555 YEQFLIGVRDM
+555 YDQFLIGLRDT
-566 GDSGGGGNRGGGGGG
+566 
-581 GKPKEAEAPVAATT
+581 KPQAAP
-595 PESRPPAASAEIP
+595 EP